1 MLARQEFP
9 EDNNELYKLR
19 AFIKEGGFEPGDRL
33 PSERKLIDDLG
44 VTRSSLRKALDTL
57 EREGAIWRHVGK
69 GTFVGAK
76 NGSQPFPHLAE
87 LSQQLTP
94 IQMMRARLSL
104 EPAITREAAV
114 NASADAVGA
123 IITARDKAHSAD
135 GWDAYEEADDLF
147 HRCIAQATGNLLL
160 LSVFD
165 HLNHVRRAVAWR
177 QVIRKSDK
185 PSPEHSSFA
194 EHDLIVEAITDRD
207 PAAAYSAMHGHL
219 TSVSNRL
226 YGVA

>member
-114 NASADAVGA
+114 NTSADALDA
-123 IITARDKAHSAD
+123 IITARDKAYSAD

-177 QVIRKSDK
+177 QVIRKSDR

-207 PAAAYSAMHGHL
+207 PAAAYAAMHGHL